1 MPTLN
6 FKGKTFVQN
15 HHLAVKYHQLVP
27 KAELSLTGKVSLHDN
42 LIVQGD
48 NLKALKAL
56 LPTYAGKVKCIYIDP
71 PYNTGNE
78 NWVYNDNVNSP
89 MIKEWLGSVVDKED
103 MTHHDKWLCLMMPR
117 LKLLRE
123 LLSEDGAIFI
133 SCDDNEQHNL
143 RVLLDEIF
151 GQQNFIQNII
161 WQKKFSPQNDAK
173 YFSDNHDFII
183 CYAKNKIEGEQ
194 KFGWQRNL
202 ISRSEEQDNR
212 YSNPDNDSRGA
223 WTSSDMTVKTYS
235 ADYDYEITTPSGKKI
250 KPTKGRC
257 WFTSKENFQKLI
269 DDNRVWFGENGANV
283 PRVKKFLS
291 EVQDGIVP
299 ISIWLH
305 TEVGHNQQAKQE
317 LKQLFNEVD
326 LPFDTPKPV
335 ALIKRVIQ
343 LSTNEN
349 DIILDSFAGSG
360 TTAHAVLALNKEDG
374 GNRKF
379 ILVEQEDYANTITAE
394 RVRRVIANF
403 YHKEHGDKGTKDTK
417 VKNYSVPSVKD
428 FVPFV
433 IKNKLTFSYFLLGD
447 SIELESILTQKTL
460 PSYAEFARYLFYTA
474 TGEQFDVKAINEKTN
489 FIGESSQYEVY
500 LFYKND
506 IEWLK
511 QNALTLEQCRSL
523 PKFKGK
529 QRLVFAPAKY
539 VDDYTCL
546 EYRIDFCQLPY
557 EIYRIQ
563 K

>member
-27 KAELSLTGKVSLHDN
+27 QKDLSLTDKVSLQDN
-42 LIVQGD
+42 LIIQGD
-48 NLKALKAL
+48 NLKVLKAL
-56 LPTYAGKVKCIYIDP
+56 LPTYTGKVKCIYIDP
-71 PYNTGNE
+71 PYNKGNE

-103 MTHHDKWLCLMMPR
+103 MTRHDKWLCMMMPR

-123 LLSEDGAIFI
+123 LLSEDGVIFI

-143 RVLLDEIF
+143 RVLLDDIF

-161 WQKKFSPQNDAK
+161 WQKKFSPQNDAN
-173 YFSDNHDFII
+173 YFSDNHDFLI

-194 KFGWQRNL
+194 KFGWKRNL
-202 ISRSEEQDNR
+202 ILRSEEQDNR
-212 YSNPDNDSRGA
+212 YSNPDNDPRGV

-235 ADYDYEITTPSGKKI
+235 ADYDYEVTTPNGKKL

-257 WFTSKENFQKLI
+257 WFTSKENFQKLV

-317 LKQLFNEVD
+317 LKQLFDEVD

-335 ALIKRVIQ
+335 SLIKRVIQ

-360 TTAHAVLALNKEDG
+360 TTAHAVLEMNKEDS

-394 RVRRVIANF
+394 RVRRVIKGVKTAKNENL
-403 YHKEHGDKGTKDTK
+403 KKGTGG
-417 VKNYSVPSVKD
+417 S
-428 FVPFV
+428 
-433 IKNKLTFSYFLLGD
+433 FSYFELGETIEMESLLRG
-447 SIELESILTQKTL
+447 ENL
-460 PSYAEFARYLFYTA
+460 PSFTEFARYLFYTA
-474 TGEQFDVKAINEKTN
+474 TGEEFNEEFINIKTG
-489 FIGESSQYEVY
+489 FIGESKNYEVY
-500 LFYKND
+500 LFYNAD

-511 QNALTLEQCRSL
+511 TNALTLERCKTL

-539 VDDYTCL
+539 VDDYTLL
-546 EYRIDFCQLPY
+546 EHRIDFCQLPY

>member
-15 HHLAVKYHQLVP
+15 HYLAVKYHQLVP
-27 KAELSLTGKVSLHDN
+27 KAELSLTDKVSLHDN

-103 MTHHDKWLCLMMPR
+103 MTRHDKWLCLMMPR

-143 RVLLDEIF
+143 RVLLDEVF

-161 WQKKFSPQNDAK
+161 WQKKYTQSNDAK
-173 YFSDNHDFII
+173 YFSDTHDFII
-183 CYAKNKIEGEQ
+183 CYAKNKIEGEV
-194 KFGWQRNL
+194 KTGFALNL
-202 ISRSEEQDNR
+202 LSRTDEQNER
-212 YSNPDNDSRGA
+212 YSNQDNDSRGD
-223 WTSSDMTVKTYS
+223 WMTQPLHAKSGTDTTYTFKFQNGV
-235 ADYDYEITTPSGKKI
+235 EWQPPSGTFPRYSIETLKKADE
-250 KPTKGRC
+250 
-257 WFTSKENFQKLI
+257 ENRI
-269 DDNRVWFGENGANV
+269 WFGVKGDAV
-283 PRVKKFLS
+283 PRMKKFLS
-291 EVQDGIVP
+291 EMKEGVTSK
-299 ISIWLH
+299 SIWLYN
-305 TEVGHNQQAKQE
+305 EVGSNDDAKKPIKE
-317 LKQLFNEVD
+317 LFGDNLFA
-326 LPFDTPKPV
+326 TPKPV
-335 ALIKRVIQ
+335 ELIKRIIT
-343 LSTNEN
+343 LATNES
-349 DIILDSFAGSG
+349 DIVLDSFAGSG

-394 RVRRVIANF
+394 RVRRVIKGVPTA
-403 YHKEHGDKGTKDTK
+403 KSELLKKGTGG
-417 VKNYSVPSVKD
+417 
-428 FVPFV
+428 
-433 IKNKLTFSYFLLGD
+433 TFSYFELGKTIEMESLLRG
-447 SIELESILTQKTL
+447 QNL
-460 PSYAEFARYLFYTA
+460 PSFIEFARYLFYTA
-474 TGEQFDVKAINEKTN
+474 TGEEFNEKDMDTKTG
-489 FIGESSQYEVY
+489 FIGESKNYDVY
-500 LFYKND
+500 LFYKDD

-511 QNALTLEQCRSL
+511 QNALTLDQCKTL
-523 PKFKGK
+523 PKFKEK

-557 EIYRIQ
+557 EIYRLNR
-563 K
+563 